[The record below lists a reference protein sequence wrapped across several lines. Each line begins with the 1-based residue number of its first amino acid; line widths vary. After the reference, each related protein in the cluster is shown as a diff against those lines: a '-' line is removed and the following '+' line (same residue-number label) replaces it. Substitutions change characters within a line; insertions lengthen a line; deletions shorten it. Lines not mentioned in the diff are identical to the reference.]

1 MSSKEKTVQQM
12 VDEAVR
18 KATEGIMADVAL
30 KVQKAFELGAEI
42 GAAKGAE
49 IGAQAAIQA
58 IETENRRYRRARHD
72 RQLRNTKLL
81 LQHYRSLNSHYA
93 NAVWEEDDD
102 ETGGADSFAEIMELM
117 SSRSYSENAIVESI
131 QQSSRKTRIIMKH
144 VNTMLAEY
152 EKQCA
157 GSGRPDDM
165 RRWRV
170 IKAMY
175 LDDSKET
182 ALEVAGKEHI
192 DKRTVYK
199 YVDAA
204 VADLTTL
211 LFGVE
216 GIEKL

>member
-1 MSSKEKTVQQM
+1 
-12 VDEAVR
+12 
-18 KATEGIMADVAL
+18 
-30 KVQKAFELGAEI
+30 
-42 GAAKGAE
+42 
-49 IGAQAAIQA
+49 
-58 IETENRRYRRARHD
+58 
-72 RQLRNTKLL
+72 
-81 LQHYRSLNSHYA
+81 
-93 NAVWEEDDD
+93 
-102 ETGGADSFAEIMELM
+102 
-117 SSRSYSENAIVESI
+117 
-131 QQSSRKTRIIMKH
+131 MKH